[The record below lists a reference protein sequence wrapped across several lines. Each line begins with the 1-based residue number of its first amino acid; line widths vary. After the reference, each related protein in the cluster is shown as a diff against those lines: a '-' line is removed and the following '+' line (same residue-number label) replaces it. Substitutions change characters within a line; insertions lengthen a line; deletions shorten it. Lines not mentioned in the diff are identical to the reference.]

1 MELTTSGGLRGLTRL
16 QDPAGLLYGALVA
29 ASVLGTS
36 ATHGGYG
43 YVALATLL
51 VLGVY
56 WLAHVY
62 IEAQAL
68 QVQGDARRYARLVR
82 HTAVREASVIQ
93 GGLPAIA
100 VFAVINALGAS
111 TETAAAIAVY
121 FSVGVLFV
129 VGFVTARVAG
139 RRGAGVWV
147 DAVAA
152 ALLGVVVIVAKALL
166 H

>member
-1 MELTTSGGLRGLTRL
+1 MELSTTGAVKHLTRL

-29 ASVLGTS
+29 ASVLGTA
-36 ATHGGYG
+36 ATHGDYG

-68 QVQGDARRYARLVR
+68 QIHGDARRYVGLLR

-93 GGLPAIA
+93 GGFPAIA
-100 VFAVINALGAS
+100 VYVVTNALGAD
-111 TETAAAIAVY
+111 TKTAAATAVY

-129 VGFVTARVAG
+129 VGYVTARHAG
-139 RRGAGVWV
+139 RHGVAAWV

-152 ALLGVVVIVAKALL
+152 ALLGVAVIVAKALL

>member
-1 MELTTSGGLRGLTRL
+1 MGLSTTAAVGRLTRL

-43 YVALATLL
+43 YIALATLL

-68 QVQGDARRYARLVR
+68 QLHGDARRYARLLG

-93 GGLPAIA
+93 GGVPAILVYA
-100 VFAVINALGAS
+100 VSNLLGA
-111 TETAAAIAVY
+111 TAKEAATIAVY

-129 VGFVTARVAG
+129 VGFVTARHAG
-139 RRGAGVWV
+139 RRGLATWV
-147 DAVAA
+147 DAVTA
-152 ALLGVVVIVAKALL
+152 ALLGVAVIVAKALL

>member
-1 MELTTSGGLRGLTRL
+1 MELSSAGTVRRLTRL

-29 ASVLGTS
+29 ASVLATS

-68 QVQGDARRYARLVR
+68 QIHGDARRYLGLLR

-93 GGLPAIA
+93 GGFPAIA
-100 VFAVINALGAS
+100 VYVVTNTLGAS
-111 TETAAAIAVY
+111 TKTAAATAVY

-129 VGFVTARVAG
+129 VGYVTARLAG
-139 RRGAGVWV
+139 RRGVSAWV

-152 ALLGVVVIVAKALL
+152 ALLGVAVIVAKALL

>member
-1 MELTTSGGLRGLTRL
+1 MSTTTAAARLTRL

-29 ASVLGTS
+29 ASVLATS
-36 ATHGGYG
+36 ATHGSYG
-43 YVALATLL
+43 YVALATVL

-68 QVQGDARRYARLVR
+68 QLHGDARRYARLLR

-93 GGLPAIA
+93 GGLPAIL
-100 VFAVINALGAS
+100 VFVAGNSLGAS
-111 TETAAAIAVY
+111 TKQAAAIAVY
-121 FSVGVLFV
+121 FSVGLLFV
-129 VGFVTARVAG
+129 VGFVTARHAG
-139 RRGAGVWV
+139 RRGLAVAV
-147 DAVAA
+147 DAVGA
-152 ALLGVVVIVAKALL
+152 ALLGVAVIVAKALL

>member
-1 MELTTSGGLRGLTRL
+1 MGLSTAAAVGRL
-16 QDPAGLLYGALVA
+16 ARVQDPAGLLYGALVA
-29 ASVLGTS
+29 ASVLGTA
-36 ATHGGYG
+36 ATHGDFG
-43 YVALATLL
+43 YVALATGL
-51 VLGVY
+51 VLAVY

-68 QVQGDARRYARLVR
+68 QLHGDARRYAHLLG

-93 GGLPAIA
+93 GGLPAIVVYA
-100 VFAVINALGAS
+100 VSNVLGA
-111 TETAAAIAVY
+111 TAKEAAAIAVY

-129 VGFVTARVAG
+129 VGFLTARIAG
-139 RRGAGVWV
+139 RTGLATWV

-152 ALLGVVVIVAKALL
+152 SLLGVAVIVAKALL

>member
-1 MELTTSGGLRGLTRL
+1 MEVSTGGAVGRLTRV

-68 QVQGDARRYARLVR
+68 QLHGDARRYVHLLGN
-82 HTAVREASVIQ
+82 TAVREASVIQ
-93 GGLPAIA
+93 GGLPAIVVYA
-100 VFAVINALGAS
+100 VSNVLGA
-111 TETAAAIAVY
+111 TAKEAAAIAVY

-129 VGFVTARVAG
+129 VGYATARIAG
-139 RRGAGVWV
+139 RTGLATLV

-152 ALLGVVVIVAKALL
+152 SLLGVAVIVA
-166 H
+166 